1 MSVAELFRSRF
12 ERDCR
17 VVAHAPGRVNLIG
30 EHTDYNE
37 GFVLPIA
44 VEQRTRV
51 AVAERDDDCIRAYS
65 AAFDDMQFWN
75 ITEWRKAELP
85 HWTAYVAGVAHLL
98 RLRDSAVRGCDVCI
112 ESDVPTGGGLSSSA
126 ALETA
131 VCLALA
137 TLYGVRLAPRD
148 AIDLCRRA
156 EHDFAGVPCGLMDQ
170 SVSMLARPE
179 TAFLL
184 DCRSREVEYVTCRL
198 MERVFLVVD
207 SGVRHQL
214 AAGEYALRQQQC
226 RRALRYFQECL
237 PGVRALRDV
246 RPEQVELH
254 VNNLEYLP
262 AARARHVATENVR
275 TLEAAEALRNADWPR
290 FGRLMTESHR
300 SLRDDYQVSC
310 AELDQIVRL
319 LMEVPGVD
327 GARMTGGGFG
337 GCAVALA
344 DRAAIPAIQQILEKN
359 YRAPDS
365 QVARLIHTR
374 PAGGAAVEPS
384 I

>member
-30 EHTDYNE
+30 EHTDYHE

-65 AAFDDMQFWN
+65 AAFDDVQFWN

-85 HWTAYVAGVAHLL
+85 HWTAYVAGVAQLL
-98 RLRDSAVRGCDVCI
+98 RLRDSAVRGCDVYI
-112 ESDVPTGGGLSSSA
+112 ESDVPAGGGLSSSA

-137 TLYGVRLAPRD
+137 TLYGVQLAPRD

-170 SVSMLARPE
+170 SVSLLARPE

-184 DCRSREVEYVTCRL
+184 DCRSREVEYVPCRL

-226 RRALRYFQECL
+226 RRALHYFQECL

-254 VNNLEYLP
+254 HKNLEYLP
-262 AARARHVATENVR
+262 AVRARHVAAENVR
-275 TLEAAEALRNADWPR
+275 TLEAAEALRNADWRR
-290 FGRLMTESHR
+290 FGRLMSESHR

-319 LMEVPGVD
+319 LMEVPGVY

-344 DRAAIPAIQQILEKN
+344 ERAAIPAIEQILEKN
-359 YRAPDS
+359 YRAPDGQS
-365 QVARLIHTR
+365 ARLIHTR
-374 PAGGAAVEPS
+374 PAGGAEVEPS
-384 I
+384 V